1 MTHSFKLNVGIAICA
16 FGLGYFA
23 AHSKADQP
31 LDSSEISKEAMQHSL
46 EKTSVD
52 TASHT
57 IAVLNNIVQAEK
69 TGKLISQSDVTDIQ
83 HIVAKTPEQ
92 TISTYLKK
100 AFPKTDLSA
109 IKDKR
114 QFTNRLIDE
123 LSNTDTAENN
133 LSGQLTVSSS
143 QLMPRQSE
151 NLEQVYKT
159 QEIFAHFDSLG
170 KFPQDSQVFV
180 RWVNQ
185 DTGEIL
191 LFTPTTIN
199 AASQQNWTSFSPADG
214 WKAGNYDVKYYQMNN
229 NLAPI
234 AQSSFTIKQV
244 IQ

>member
-16 FGLGYFA
+16 FGLGYFS

-52 TASHT
+52 NTSHT
-57 IAVLNNIVQAEK
+57 TAVLNNIVQAEK
-69 TGKLISQSDVTDIQ
+69 TGKLISQSNMTDIQ
-83 HIVAKTPEQ
+83 NIVAKAPEQ
-92 TISTYLKK
+92 TIDSYLKK
-100 AFPKTDLSA
+100 AFPNTDLSG
-109 IKDKR
+109 IKNKK
-114 QFTNRLIDE
+114 QFASRLIIE
-123 LSNTDTAENN
+123 LGDMNATDNN
-133 LSGQLTVSSS
+133 LSGQLIFSSN
-143 QLMPRQSE
+143 QMMPRQSE
-151 NLEQVYKT
+151 NLAQIYKN
-159 QEIFAHFDSLG
+159 QEIFAHFDSMR
-170 KFPQDSQVFV
+170 KSPNASQVFV
-180 RWVNQ
+180 RWINR

-229 NLAPI
+229 NLTPI

>member
-1 MTHSFKLNVGIAICA
+1 MTHSFKLNVGIAIFA

-31 LDSSEISKEAMQHSL
+31 LDSSEISKEAVQHSL

-52 TASHT
+52 NTSHT
-57 IAVLNNIVQAEK
+57 TAVLNNIVQAEK
-69 TGKLISQSDVTDIQ
+69 TGKLISQSDVIDIQ
-83 HIVAKTPEQ
+83 HIVAKAPEQ
-92 TISTYLKK
+92 TISSYLKK
-100 AFPKTDLSA
+100 AFPKTDLSN
-109 IKDKR
+109 IEDKR

-123 LSNTDTAENN
+123 LSNTDTTENN
-133 LSGQLTVSSS
+133 LSGQLTVSTS

-180 RWVNQ
+180 RWVNRN
-185 DTGEIL
+185 TGEIL

-199 AASQQNWTSFSPADG
+199 KASQQNWTSFSPANG
-214 WKAGNYDVKYYQMNN
+214 WTAGNYDVKYYQMNN
-229 NLAPI
+229 SLTPI

-244 IQ
+244 IE